1 MVRGFIGFHGTSK
14 ASADMILLDKRFL
27 PSNREDEWLGK
38 GIYFF
43 EDDPDQ
49 AIDWCVRARKYKE
62 WAILKTI
69 IEAQEVLDLTR
80 KREWDMFLSIIK
92 QLQGKMKQTKYKG
105 KRLLNG
111 VAINFICQQFPYEVV
126 RAVFLVPGRSYPYD
140 ITNIP
145 PVQIQICVK
154 EERCIKSIEQWR
166 CSNGGF

>member
-1 MVRGFIGFHGTSK
+1 MVRVFIGFHGTSK

-43 EDDPDQ
+43 ENDPEQ

-126 RAVFLVPGRSYPYD
+126 RAVFLVPGH
-140 ITNIP
+140 
-145 PVQIQICVK
+145 
-154 EERCIKSIEQWR
+154 W
-166 CSNGGF
+166 GGNRL

>member
-1 MVRGFIGFHGTSK
+1 MVRVFIGFHGTSK

-62 WAILKTI
+62 WAILKTV

-111 VAINFICQQFPYEVV
+111 VAINFICQQFPYEWLELF
-126 RAVFLVPGRSYPYD
+126 FLCPAGVIRTTLLIFPRYKFKYA
-140 ITNIP
+140 
-145 PVQIQICVK
+145 
-154 EERCIKSIEQWR
+154 
-166 CSNGGF
+166 